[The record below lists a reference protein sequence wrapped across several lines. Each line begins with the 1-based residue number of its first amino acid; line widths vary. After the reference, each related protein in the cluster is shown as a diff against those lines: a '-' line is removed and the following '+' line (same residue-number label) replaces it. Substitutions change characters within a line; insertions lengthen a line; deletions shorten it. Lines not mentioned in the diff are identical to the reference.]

1 LRPPPPPSPEPHGA
15 TSENIRSLGRDLLV
29 DESLE
34 RFGQRDGDRGHGG
47 LQEGPNP
54 IGYDLF
60 SIHERQVE
68 GDGEMTVEIKGFE
81 CEKPGQARET
91 GNA

>member
-1 LRPPPPPSPEPHGA
+1 MRPPRSPEPHGA